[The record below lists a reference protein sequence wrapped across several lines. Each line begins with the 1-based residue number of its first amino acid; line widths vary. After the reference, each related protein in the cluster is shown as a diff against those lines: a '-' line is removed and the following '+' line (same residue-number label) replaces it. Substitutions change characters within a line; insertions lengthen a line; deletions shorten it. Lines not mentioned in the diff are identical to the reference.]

1 MVENNI
7 IIYMSKCNI
16 NTILQKLKDDKI
28 DINYSKISDNVY
40 RFTMYETSRKNNI
53 DNWLDDKIQ
62 EINKLEQ
69 YNIKNTTY
77 NTDNNSSFYSFSEI
91 TIDVEY
97 IDV

>member
-1 MVENNI
+1 
-7 IIYMSKCNI
+7 MSKYNI

-40 RFTMYETSRKNNI
+40 RFTIYETSRKNNI

-62 EINKLEQ
+62 EINKQEQ

-77 NTDNNSSFYSFSEI
+77 NTDNDSSFYSFSEI

>member
-1 MVENNI
+1 
-7 IIYMSKCNI
+7 MSKYNI